1 MSGPLDPWARPPAK
15 PEPPLPV
22 TWIVLALLPFWLLLV
37 LAIAAPKFL
46 AVLLDEP
53 PSLLGLPLGVVL
65 VAAGLAWALVG
76 AIAVTV
82 VSSSFARTAV
92 LVVTMLPALFAVI
105 FSPAIVI
112 VVEALAK

>member
-1 MSGPLDPWARPPAK
+1 MSM
-15 PEPPLPV
+15 
-22 TWIVLALLPFWLLLV
+22 TWILLALLPFWLLLV

-46 AVLLDEP
+46 GVLLDNP

-82 VSSSFARTAV
+82 VSSNVARTAV
-92 LVVTMLPALFAVI
+92 LVVTMLPALFLVI
-105 FSPAIVI
+105 FSPAVVI
-112 VVEALAK
+112 VAETLAK

>member
-1 MSGPLDPWARPPAK
+1 MSM
-15 PEPPLPV
+15 
-22 TWIVLALLPFWLLLV
+22 TWILLALLPFWLLLV

-46 AVLLDEP
+46 GVLLDNP

-76 AIAVTV
+76 AMAVTV

-92 LVVTMLPALFAVI
+92 LVVTMLPALFVVI
-105 FSPAIVI
+105 FSPAVVI
-112 VVEALAK
+112 VAETLAK